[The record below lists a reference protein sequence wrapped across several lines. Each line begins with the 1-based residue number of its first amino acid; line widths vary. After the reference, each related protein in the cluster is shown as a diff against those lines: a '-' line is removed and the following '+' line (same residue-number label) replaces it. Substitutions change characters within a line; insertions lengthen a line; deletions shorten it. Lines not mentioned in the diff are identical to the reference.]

1 MAILFLLETQLGVNM
16 QVSVHQLKNH
26 LSQYLQRV
34 KKGELII
41 ITSHHKAIAKLI
53 SIPQEIGE
61 EANALLQLDGVT
73 WNGKKPEGGKK
84 RPKITGKTVAD
95 YIIEDRR

>member
-1 MAILFLLETQLGVNM
+1 M
-16 QVSVHQLKNH
+16 QVSVHELKNH

-41 ITSHHKAIAKLI
+41 ITSHHRPVAKLT
-53 SIPQEIGE
+53 SVPQELGDD
-61 EANALLQLDGVT
+61 ANALLLLEGIS
-73 WNGKKPEGGKK
+73 WNGKKPKGGKN
-84 RPKITGKTVAD
+84 RPKIIGKTVAD